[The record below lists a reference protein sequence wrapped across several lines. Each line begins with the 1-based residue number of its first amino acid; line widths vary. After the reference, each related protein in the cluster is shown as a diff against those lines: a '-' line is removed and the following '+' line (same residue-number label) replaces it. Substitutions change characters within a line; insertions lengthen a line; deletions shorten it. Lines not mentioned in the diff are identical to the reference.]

1 MHNDELPREGL
12 SSEQSEHSKGS
23 GQTQPKED
31 WRQSLFE
38 WLQLLVMVLVI
49 IVGVFTFLGSVI
61 GVDGSS
67 MYPTLHNGDL
77 MLVRRIAYT
86 PTQGDVVVLRKDGTF
101 DNEALVKRIIATGGQ
116 TVYIDYD
123 ANTITVDGQVL
134 DESYLNYEYDSAYG
148 SDCMADL
155 TYLDPQYVNR
165 EFTVPDGCIFVCGD
179 NRNHSSD
186 SRSAELGMVDARYVI
201 GEVLLVFL
209 PFSHFGLIK

>member
-1 MHNDELPREGL
+1 MRNEELPREEL
-12 SSEQSEHSKGS
+12 NPAQPEPAKES
-23 GQTQPKED
+23 GQKEPKED

-38 WLQLLVMVLVI
+38 WLQLLVIVLVV

-101 DNEALVKRIIATGGQ
+101 DNEALVKRIIATGSQ

-134 DESYLNYEYDSAYG
+134 DEPYLNYEYDSSYG
-148 SDCMADL
+148 SDCMADPA
-155 TYLDPQYVNR
+155 YLDPQYADR
-165 EFTVPDGCIFVCGD
+165 EFTVPEGCVFVCGD

-186 SRSAELGMVDARYVI
+186 SRSAALGMVDERYVI
-201 GEVLLVFL
+201 GEVLLVFF
-209 PFSHFGLIK
+209 PFNHFGLIK